1 MALRP
6 VPLPRAPDLGLHLGI
21 LTELLQVQRERLLEA
36 RELERSRGFIFPETT
51 VIARDVARLSAAV
64 YGCGSGSAGVERED
78 DRPDD
83 PEPTVY
89 DADGPVDLEALV
101 CEVTGDG

>member
-1 MALRP
+1 MTLRP
-6 VPLPRAPDLGLHLGI
+6 VPLPRAPDLGAHLEI
-21 LTELLQVQRERLLEA
+21 LRALLATQLERLGEA

-64 YGCGSGSAGVERED
+64 HGGGSGSAGVERED